1 MTRPDYELANKVRYN
16 GEVAWDVVSECSEVV
31 ASKGKKSQRLT
42 VNSSNKADIM
52 KAVLGPTGNLRA
64 PAIKID
70 GLLVVGFNADVYGEI
85 F

>member
-1 MTRPDYELANKVRYN
+1 LANKVRYN
-16 GEVAWDVVSECSEVV
+16 GDAAWDVVSDCAEVV
-31 ASKGKKSQRLT
+31 ASRGKKSQRLAINKT
-42 VNSSNKADIM
+42 NKADIM

-70 GLLVVGFNADVYGEI
+70 GVLVVGFNADAYGDI